1 MFWKKFCV
9 LVILNVFR
17 RLLVKVISICVVKL
31 ILKILFIVTEI
42 ILEVLNNL
50 VLREYKIF
58 LVKEIIGYLVLEYF
72 V

>member
-31 ILKILFIVTEI
+31 ILKILFIVIEI